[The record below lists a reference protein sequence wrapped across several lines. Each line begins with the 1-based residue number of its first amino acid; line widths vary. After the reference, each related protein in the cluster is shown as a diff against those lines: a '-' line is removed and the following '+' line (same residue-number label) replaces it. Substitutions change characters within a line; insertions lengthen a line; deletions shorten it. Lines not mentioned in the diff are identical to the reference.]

1 MTVGRW
7 SLLVWGIITLALLSF
22 VPLGWARLSYFSFQD
37 VRKGME
43 AVGKTV
49 FYGTN
54 IEEFKVEV
62 IDVVRGKNIN
72 DSYFVVQVKDQQVR
86 NLGGI
91 SAGMSGSPIYIKG
104 KIAGALAYNW
114 ETRDNLVGVVTPIEA
129 MLSIWKEEEV
139 IAPLNGSESSV
150 VFLRGFRGRAGE
162 LLAQTF
168 KNQFSLRK
176 VFTLPGFIFG
186 ERAPKES
193 GALQPGSAI
202 GIQLLTGD
210 AEIMSIGTLTLKD
223 GERILALGHPFLHR
237 GKANYFLSSVYVNF
251 SLKGEDFPFKV
262 GTSLATIGVIDQDR
276 GVGVSG
282 KIGAVPEGSEINV
295 VVREGSKK
303 GEYRYLAVKD
313 QAILLEVLPKVILD
327 SVDRTID
334 HQVPG
339 SGNVML
345 KMQKGDFI
353 LQEEFFVISDT
364 DIGSGVADFMG
375 KALETILANPYQDLV
390 PEKMEFTIEIFPD
403 MQKGWLFGAEFPR
416 IVKRRET
423 IEGNISFF
431 LYRQGERTI
440 AFPLTLPADFA
451 PGEAEVI
458 VQGKGGEEETSSSA
472 ASNLPPT
479 LEEYLSG
486 KFEEFKRNGIK
497 VEVMARMESSEKYK
511 TYFSQNIYLPVILEG
526 NFSSKVWIN

>member
-1 MTVGRW
+1 LTIGRR
-7 SLLVWGIITLALLSF
+7 SLLVWGIIALVLLSF

-37 VRKGME
+37 IRKGME

-49 FYGTN
+49 FYGTKV
-54 IEEFKVEV
+54 EEFKVEV

-72 DSYFVVQVKDQQVR
+72 DSYFVVQVKDQRVR

-114 ETRDNLVGVVTPIEA
+114 ETQDNLVGVVTPIEA
-129 MLSIWKEEEV
+129 MLSIWKEEAIV
-139 IAPLNGSESSV
+139 PLNGSESSV
-150 VFLRGFRGRAGE
+150 VFLRGFRERAGE
-162 LLAQTF
+162 LLVQTF

-176 VFTLPGFIFG
+176 VFTLPSFIFG
-186 ERAPKES
+186 ARTQGES
-193 GALQPGSAI
+193 DTLQPGSAI

-237 GKANYFLSSVYVNF
+237 GKVNYFLSSVYVNF

-262 GTSLATIGVIDQDR
+262 GTSLATIGMVDQDR

-282 KIGAVPEGSEINV
+282 KIGTVPEGSEVNV

-303 GEYRYLAVKD
+303 GEYHYLAVKD

-327 SVDRTID
+327 SIDRTID
-334 HQVPG
+334 HQIPG
-339 SGNVML
+339 SGDVML
-345 KMQKGDFI
+345 KMQKGGFI

-364 DIGSGVADFMG
+364 DIGSGVTDAMG
-375 KALETILANPYQDLV
+375 KVLETILANPYQDLV
-390 PEKMEFTIEIFPD
+390 PEKMEFNIEIFPD
-403 MQKGWLFGAEFPR
+403 MQKGWLLRAELPR
-416 IVKRRET
+416 IVKRGEAT
-423 IEGNISFF
+423 EGNISFF
-431 LYRQGERTI
+431 LYRQGERSI

-458 VQGKGGEEETSSSA
+458 IQGKGGEEETSSSA